1 MNAINSIKIKKS
13 VNTFTLYIEGIIFAI
28 MKKKKRKAQYKN
40 AMESLL
46 IHTKNKTKNISVQKK
61 EGIA

>member
-1 MNAINSIKIKKS
+1 
-13 VNTFTLYIEGIIFAI
+13 